1 MIRIQGESLIMKQI
15 LEQNS
20 FTTEEVAQYRSDT
33 SAINREGP
41 SLKGSLSLTNVSDL
55 LQFLSSSYKS
65 GMIQLTKLPEKIDG
79 KIFFRT
85 GELVNVLTGSLNGLE
100 AFLEVCNWNQGDF
113 QFHPDVVTTE
123 KHIGLPVQ
131 HALMEA
137 AVLHDQR
144 LADIAQLAVSAIDEI
159 LPCDTEE
166 RSNTMISNV
175 KDSTE
180 VMNELLGIPGI
191 DAVVVVGRD
200 GFVIE
205 SAGNSS
211 RINIDELGASLAH
224 AINGIEEMGGELKV
238 NRFQDLFIEYGKAV
252 IMCKPVGDAIAA
264 VITPDASKL
273 GIIRHKTKKHFE
285 ELALSY

>member
-1 MIRIQGESLIMKQI
+1 MKQKTFGA
-15 LEQNS
+15 E
-20 FTTEEVAQYRSDT
+20 TVPPT
-33 SAINREGP
+33 SNDAAAINSDGP
-41 SLKGSLSLTNVSDL
+41 FLKGCLSLTNVSDL
-55 LQFLSSSYKS
+55 LQFLSSSYKN
-65 GMIQLTKLPEKIDG
+65 GMIQLTKQPEKADG
-79 KIFFRT
+79 KIFFRS
-85 GELVNVLTGSLNGLE
+85 GELVNVITGTFSGLD
-100 AFLEVCNWNQGDF
+100 AFLEVCNWHQGDF
-113 QFHPDVVTTE
+113 QFHPDVIATE
-123 KHIGLPVQ
+123 KNIGLPVH

-144 LADIAQLAVSAIDEI
+144 LADVAQRAVSATDETRT
-159 LPCDTEE
+159 CDTEE
-166 RSNTMISNV
+166 RSNTMISTG

-180 VMNELLGIPGI
+180 VLNELLGIPGI

-211 RINIDELGASLAH
+211 RVNIDELGASLAH

-238 NRFQDLFIEYGKAV
+238 NGFQDLFIEYGKAV